1 MRKRFN
7 RNAVCSSENYSASR
21 KSHLGLLKEQH
32 DHFCGMVVS
41 GEIKI
46 DVPQVSNNKKA
57 SGNNLRGF
65 QPKFKTVRI
74 FGKEMRL
81 TIEEY
86 ETHYLN
92 CKF

>member
-7 RNAVCSSENYSASR
+7 RQAICSSDNYKASKR
-21 KSHLGLLKEQH
+21 AHLDFLNEQH
-32 DHFCGMVVS
+32 EHFSFLSVS
-41 GEIKI
+41 GEIAL
-46 DVPQVSNNKKA
+46 DVPTVNNGK
-57 SGNNLRGF
+57 F

-86 ETHYLN
+86 NTYYVNANL
-92 CKF
+92 K

>member
-7 RNAVCSSENYSASR
+7 RQAICSSDNYKVSKRA
-21 KSHLGLLKEQH
+21 HLDFLNEQH
-32 DHFCGMVVS
+32 EHFSFLSVS
-41 GEIKI
+41 GEIAL
-46 DVPQVSNNKKA
+46 DVPTVNNGK
-57 SGNNLRGF
+57 F

-86 ETHYLN
+86 NTHYL
-92 CKF
+92 KAELK